1 MSPIPSAAARPLMRA
16 GFSAAGLGLV
26 LALSACG
33 HADSAN
39 EAASA
44 DNVEIPAEEALSGLP
59 PSAAPVADSAEVAV
73 SAESGQ

>member
-1 MSPIPSAAARPLMRA
+1 MRPTHPAAKALRRA
-16 GFSAAGLGLV
+16 GFSAAGLAMV

-44 DNVEIPAEEALSGLP
+44 DNVEIPAEEAMSGLP
-59 PSAAPVADSAEVAV
+59 PSAVPVAESADAAG